1 MSDSTAIIK
10 IDDRTCVFDS
20 DLTFSAVRA
29 QGSGGQ
35 NVNKVSSAI
44 VLTFD
49 FGNSSLSPYLKK
61 ALRNLKDRRITKN
74 DTIIIKAQKS
84 RNQAQNKTDA
94 LNRLETIIRKA
105 MFRPKFRVPTRPTKG
120 SQRRRLDNKTKKSLT
135 KKLRQPVKY

>member
-1 MSDSTAIIK
+1 MNDSIPVIK
-10 IDDRTCVFDS
+10 IDDRTCVFDA
-20 DLTFSAVRA
+20 DLNFSAVRA

-49 FGNSSLSPYLKK
+49 FGNSTLPPYLKK
-61 ALRNLKDRRITKN
+61 ALQNLKDRRVTKN
-74 DTIIIKAQKS
+74 DTIIIKAQRS
-84 RNQAQNKTDA
+84 RNQAQNKADA
-94 LNRLETIIRKA
+94 LERLETIIRKA